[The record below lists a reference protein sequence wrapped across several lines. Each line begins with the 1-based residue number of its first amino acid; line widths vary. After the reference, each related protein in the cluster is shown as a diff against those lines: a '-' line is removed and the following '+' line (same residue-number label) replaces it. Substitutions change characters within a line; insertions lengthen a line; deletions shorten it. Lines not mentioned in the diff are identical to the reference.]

1 MTSPKIKKESVK
13 AKHPYIKDQHGE
25 NILKMQSWLM
35 ENHTRSGDLED
46 THANDST
53 MIEGLSPMEQ
63 SFAVTPQL
71 VQDHF
76 KT

>member
-1 MTSPKIKKESVK
+1 
-13 AKHPYIKDQHGE
+13 
-25 NILKMQSWLM
+25 MQSWLM

-71 VQDHF
+71 V
-76 KT
+76 